1 MDYIIA
7 THNMK
12 KRNELARILEPLGLR
27 VFTAD
32 QLGLTLTD
40 VEETGETFAENAR
53 LKSRSGCAES
63 GLPCIADDSGL
74 QVDALGGAPGV
85 YSARFAGEHGNDAK
99 NNELLLQKLK
109 DVPEDKRTA
118 RFVSTVCCT
127 YPNGEEIF
135 VTGVCE
141 GRIGY
146 APKGEGGFG
155 YDPLFMVGGK
165 SFAEMTAE
173 EKDKISH
180 RGNALRALARE
191 LAERNQNHDQ

>member
-53 LKSRSGCAES
+53 LKSRSGCEES

-99 NNELLLQKLK
+99 NNELLLQKLA

-127 YPNGEEIF
+127 YPNGEEIL

-191 LAERNQNHDQ
+191 LAERNKNHDQ

>member
-32 QLGLTLTD
+32 QLGIDLSD

-99 NNELLLQKLK
+99 NNELLLKKLEN
-109 DVPEDKRTA
+109 VPPEQRTA

-127 YPNGEEIF
+127 YPNGEEIL

-146 APKGEGGFG
+146 EPKGEGGFG
-155 YDPLFMVGGK
+155 YDPLFMVEDK
-165 SFAEMTAE
+165 SFAEMTAQ
-173 EKDKISH
+173 EKDQISH

-191 LAERNQNHDQ
+191 LAERKNNHDQ

>member
-7 THNMK
+7 THNRK

-32 QLGLTLTD
+32 QLGVTLTD

-53 LKSRSGCAES
+53 LKSQSGCRES

-74 QVDALGGAPGV
+74 QVDALDGAPGV
-85 YSARFAGEHGNDAK
+85 YSARFGGEHGNDAK
-99 NNELLLQKLK
+99 NNALLLQKLEGL
-109 DVPEDKRTA
+109 PEEQRTA

-127 YPNGEEIF
+127 YPDGEEIL
-135 VTGVCE
+135 VTGTCE

-146 APKGEGGFG
+146 EPRGEGGFG
-155 YDPLFMVGGK
+155 YDPLFMVGDR

-173 EKDKISH
+173 EKDQISH
-180 RGNALRALARE
+180 RGNALRALARA
-191 LAERNQNHDQ
+191 LAERKNNHDQ

>member
-1 MDYIIA
+1 MKIYIA
-7 THNMK
+7 TKNK
-12 KRNELARILEPLGLR
+12 NKCKEFQRILEPMGFTVVTENDLGRELP
-27 VFTAD
+27 
-32 QLGLTLTD
+32 D

-53 LKSRSGCAES
+53 LKSRSGCEES
-63 GLPCIADDSGL
+63 GMPCIADDSGL

-99 NNELLLQKLK
+99 NNELLLQKLA

-127 YPNGEEIF
+127 YPNGEEIL

-191 LAERNQNHDQ
+191 LAERNKNHDQ